1 MSNVK
6 SDENK
11 WMRED
16 DAMTLARAEEIK
28 ADKKR
33 LRGAVSEAKKMARK
47 RKTEAKNIEKIART
61 NIKNNSAG
69 KPKTKKA
76 AK

>member
-61 NIKNNSAG
+61 SIKNNSAD

>member
-33 LRGAVSEAKKMARK
+33 LRGAVSEAKKIARK

-61 NIKNNSAG
+61 NIKNNSTG